1 MPFCRDCGK
10 EIQDDWRLC
19 PYCESRIGP
28 PSDQES
34 SSQSTNML
42 LQDSVIGGD
51 VTTTIN
57 DPDSIST
64 AVQEATRCPHCDSSG
79 VTIISC
85 SGCDSMAYCSI
96 CQEEVFEERRD
107 EFTFIGKRMLPN
119 KFSLPEVVK
128 IILKK
133 RLCDDCYINTR
144 SNHKD
149 IDFCFGCKD
158 FAYYFETCLSCKRS
172 FCYDCQQHRKM
183 LTGDNL
189 YDYIWGGGK
198 TPSLPED
205 FELYKHSK
213 FMICQTESSSK
224 KYHRPGLC
232 FKEELS
238 GSSYRWGCREEEEEK
253 EVSENSAD

>member
-1 MPFCRDCGK
+1 MPFCRECGK
-10 EIQDDWRLC
+10 EIQDDWRIC

-42 LQDSVIGGD
+42 LQDSVIAGD

-107 EFTFIGKRMLPN
+107 EFVSYSKGFIR
-119 KFSLPEVVK
+119 EEIEK
-128 IILKK
+128 IISKK
-133 RLCDDCYINTR
+133 RLCDDCYTNTR

-149 IDFCFGCKD
+149 IDFCFGCKK
-158 FAYYFETCLSCKRS
+158 FGYYLSTCLSCKRS
-172 FCYDCQQHRKM
+172 YCYFCNPHRSM
-183 LTGDNL
+183 LVGDELNHHIETGR
-189 YDYIWGGGK
+189 K

-205 FELYKHSK
+205 FELHKTRHG
-213 FMICQTESSSK
+213 IRQTESSRK
-224 KYHRPGLC
+224 KYVRPGLC
-232 FKEELS
+232 FKVKLS
-238 GSSYRWGCREEEEEK
+238 DWNYRWGCREDEEK
-253 EVSENSAD
+253 VINNRDES